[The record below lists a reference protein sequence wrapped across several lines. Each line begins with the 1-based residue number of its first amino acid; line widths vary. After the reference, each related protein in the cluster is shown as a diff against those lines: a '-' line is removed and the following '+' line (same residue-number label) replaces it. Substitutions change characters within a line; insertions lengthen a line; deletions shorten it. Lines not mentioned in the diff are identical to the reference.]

1 MTKDTIQTIKAAAKQ
16 VKATEATAE
25 DAGEAQGDT
34 REQTQGDIGEEAQ
47 GDTKGQGDN
56 FAPPVPLNPAAAG
69 SRARS
74 VDVSGVFNRLNR
86 DGRWK
91 SAEVRKQ
98 ELYKEARK
106 AGVAKDDRQQWVY
119 QRIDAEFPPPEPV
132 NVYTQ
137 TPNSTDGQ
145 LQGIGDIP
153 AEWLPLPDNA
163 SQQAELSW
171 CQAQRLRVCSTEGAT
186 THVHLERATQPAPS
200 MSALSWLETSVRSY
214 AKYIDIVGRVLA
226 GQQEAADMV
235 RRERASIEEIRAL
248 LDEMHKD

>member
-1 MTKDTIQTIKAAAKQ
+1 MNKHKTSTIDGPTDKEAIKQAIATNATTTKIDMQ
-16 VKATEATAE
+16 ATEE
-25 DAGEAQGDT
+25 QGDKAQGDS
-34 REQTQGDIGEEAQ
+34 
-47 GDTKGQGDN
+47 
-56 FAPPVPLNPAAAG
+56 FAPPVPLDPAATG
-69 SRARS
+69 SRARP

-119 QRIDAEFPPPEPV
+119 QRIDAEFPPPDPV
-132 NVYTQ
+132 NVHTL
-137 TPNSTDGQ
+137 TPNSIDGQ

-186 THVHLERATQPAPS
+186 TRIELCKATMPAPS
-200 MSALSWLETSVRSY
+200 MAALSWLETSVRSY

-235 RRERASIEEIRAL
+235 RRERASIEEIKAL
-248 LDEMHKD
+248 LDEMHRDGN